1 MLREWSDKK
10 VVLVFPYEL
19 RPDTEEKRLKF
30 PLLDVYASN
39 LEFKDERYEEFM
51 QQHGL
56 SPKVASFVKNNIDEL
71 TSKRVM
77 PLLAGKL
84 DDMNFTVDFA
94 SRAIVSSY
102 LGEKK
107 TQEWDMIIVKM
118 IIMSTQPD
126 DKKSNDFY
134 LKLYKNLDVRKSV
147 DDKLKSIFGVTF
159 TYSGHK

>member
-1 MLREWSDKK
+1 
-10 VVLVFPYEL
+10 
-19 RPDTEEKRLKF
+19 
-30 PLLDVYASN
+30 
-39 LEFKDERYEEFM
+39 
-51 QQHGL
+51 
-56 SPKVASFVKNNIDEL
+56 
-71 TSKRVM
+71 M

-84 DDMNFTVDFA
+84 DEMNFTVEFA

-159 TYSGHK
+159 TYSGRYPFTFSGDIRSLG